1 MKNSL
6 SIGIKICFIALSLFI
21 CDQSMAQQKGKTP
34 TKTAAKAKKGAAK
47 ASAKSNA
54 AQASE
59 DFRTSVPAAGPA
71 AKINIGKYDKSVL
84 PNGLQVII
92 VENHKIPKASYQ
104 LFVDYDPITENE
116 FAGKVSLAGELL
128 GRGTTTRNK
137 AQIDEFVDKIGAS
150 LSTNGN
156 GVSGASLTKYSEQLL
171 TIMSDVLLNPTFSA
185 DEFEKI
191 RKQTLSGLAQN
202 KEDANT
208 IAANVGKVLAY
219 GVKHP
224 YGEIETETT
233 IKNITPDMCRQFY
246 KDYFIPNNSYLII
259 VGDVN
264 PTVEKQRAAK
274 YFGAWKSGTKLTHT
288 PPAVDM
294 NSKTTLD
301 FVNKSGAV
309 QSVISLT
316 YPVNLKPND
325 SDKLKARVMNTMFGG
340 FFRSRLNDNLRE
352 KHGYTYGVRS
362 SLNDDRFV
370 GRFSAGGSVRNEVTD
385 SSIIE
390 MFKEI
395 NRMKTELISDEEYHS
410 VRNVMAGDFGRSLES
425 PQTVANFALNIAR
438 FDLPTDYYNNYLQNL
453 MAVSKQDILNMA
465 NKYLKPENAH
475 IVVVGNKDI
484 ASKLAAFSHDK
495 KVHFYDVYGKP
506 IEMNTE
512 TPSLSASQV
521 IDKYV
526 QAIGGIDKVKSVTSV
541 ATNME
546 ASLQGMVISMTEKKK
561 IGGKYLQTVS
571 LMGNTLQKQVC
582 DGTKASSSVQG
593 QPQTL
598 TEADIQELKNN
609 SDFCPQ
615 LYYSSKGHKLEV
627 KGIED
632 IEGKKAYQLDIT
644 PKVGQKWT
652 EYYDL
657 ASGLI
662 IREVKVDGEGENMA
676 TMTSDLSDYMEVK
689 GLLVPHKTVI
699 SGTMPMPLEAIVK
712 SVKINEE
719 IPDSEFKID

>member
-1 MKNSL
+1 MHCPYL
-6 SIGIKICFIALSLFI
+6 FAIKAWPSKRARHLPK
-21 CDQSMAQQKGKTP
+21 QPPRQ
-34 TKTAAKAKKGAAK
+34 KKGAAK

-219 GVKHP
+219 GAKHP

-233 IKNITPDMCRQFY
+233 IKNINPDMCRQFY

-264 PTVEKQRAAK
+264 PTVEKQRAAN

-325 SDKLKARVMNTMFGG
+325 SEKLKARVMNTMFGG

-438 FDLPTDYYNNYLQNL
+438 FDLPTDYYNNYVQNL

-484 ASKLAAFSHDK
+484 ASKLSTFSHDK

-512 TPSLSASQV
+512 VPSVTATQV
-521 IDKYV
+521 LDKYI
-526 QAIGGIDKVKSVTSV
+526 QAIGGLDKVKSVTTS

-546 ASLQGMVISMTEKKK
+546 ASLQGMVISMAEKKK

-582 DGTKASSSVQG
+582 DGTKGSSTIQG
-593 QPQTL
+593 QPQAMS
-598 TEADIQELKNN
+598 EADIEKLKSNAE
-609 SDFCPQ
+609 FCPQ
-615 LYYSSKGHKLEV
+615 MHYSSLGHKIEV

-632 IEGKKAYQLDIT
+632 IEGKKAYQLEIT
-644 PKVGQKWT
+644 PKAGNKFS
-652 EYYDL
+652 EYYDTET
-657 ASGLI
+657 GLLV
-662 IREVKVDGEGENMA
+662 REVKVDGEGENIA
-676 TMTSDLSDYMEVK
+676 TMTSDLSDYKDVK
-689 GLLVPHKTVI
+689 GLLVPHKIVI

-719 IPDSEFKID
+719 IPDSEFKVD